1 MILPDYLLCRWASNG
16 GVEPFDPDCINP
28 ASVDLRISTDL
39 IIELNGRGD
48 ERFPLLYQHPFSLD
62 VGNPVLVSTI
72 EYIKMPHDCAGV
84 VYLKSSL
91 ARQGL
96 DHALAGFVDPG
107 FEGNLTCELHAHYP
121 ITLHHNQRIVQLVLH
136 RLEALPESTYH
147 GKYQGQTG
155 PTPARP

>member
-1 MILPDYLLCRWASNG
+1 MILPDYLLRQWGSNG

-28 ASVDLRISTDL
+28 ASIDLRISTKH
-39 IIELNGRGD
+39 IIGLNGWEHKGSAELRLGI
-48 ERFPLLYQHPFSLD
+48 
-62 VGNPVLVSTI
+62 GNPVLVSTI

-96 DHALAGFVDPG
+96 DHALAGYVDCG
-107 FEGNLTCELHAHYP
+107 FMGSLTCELHAHYP
-121 ITLHHNQRIVQLVLH
+121 ITLHHNQRIIQLVLH
-136 RLEALPESTYH
+136 RLEAPPESTYH
-147 GKYQGQTG
+147 GRYQGQTG

>member
-1 MILPDYLLCRWASNG
+1 MILPDHLLRRWVSSG
-16 GVEPFDPDCINP
+16 GVEPFNPACINP
-28 ASVDLRISTDL
+28 ASVDLRVSLEHVIG
-39 IIELNGRGD
+39 LNGWEHKHSPVLCPELRLVPGD
-48 ERFPLLYQHPFSLD
+48 
-62 VGNPVLVSTI
+62 PVLVSTI

-84 VYLKSSL
+84 LYLKSSL

-96 DHALAGFVDPG
+96 DHALAGFVDCG
-107 FEGNLTCELHAHYP
+107 FLGNLTCELHAHCP

-136 RLEALPESTYH
+136 RLEAPPESAYC